1 LEDKF
6 VLFLDVLGFSELVLN
21 NPHELVEKICDS
33 ELRQTA
39 AACATISALTTGS
52 LHRSFEVQTSPHG
65 ALFDVKQENITFH
78 LLSDSV
84 VAWTND
90 CSIDSLVVLTNF
102 AAQYLAQTIM
112 LGLPHRGAISK
123 GSIKIFDLPLNGRPQ
138 SNAVG
143 SGLVRA
149 HRFEGGQEWMGCV
162 IDPECIAG
170 LPTTFVSSWLND
182 AQSRL
187 TTYEVP
193 YKPGVSIR
201 SNFVV
206 DWRVPF
212 RMFGLAADAAYF
224 QEQFGRHNKPLSES
238 VATKIENT
246 NNFFAA
252 PPA

>member
-1 LEDKF
+1 MEDKF
-6 VLFLDVLGFSELVLN
+6 FLFLDVLGFSELVLN
-21 NPHELVEKICDS
+21 NPQELVEKICDS

-39 AACATISALTTGS
+39 AACTMISAAMTGN
-52 LHRSFEVQTSPHG
+52 LHRSFEVQASKHG
-65 ALFDVKQENITFH
+65 ALFDVRQDHINFH

-90 CSIDSLVVLTNF
+90 CSIEALVLLTNF

-123 GSIKIFDLPLNGRPQ
+123 GSIKIIDLPLNGRPQ

-143 SGLVRA
+143 SGLVKA

-162 IDPECIAG
+162 VDPECING
-170 LPTTFVSSWLND
+170 FSTQFVADWVKHPQSS
-182 AQSRL
+182 L
-187 TTYEVP
+187 TTYDAP
-193 YKPGVSIR
+193 YKPNASFR

-212 RMFGLAADAAYF
+212 KMFGIATNAGYF
-224 QEQFGRHNKPLSES
+224 QEQFARYNKPLNDNVTS
-238 VATKIENT
+238 KIENT
-246 NNFFAA
+246 DRFFAA
-252 PPA
+252 HLA